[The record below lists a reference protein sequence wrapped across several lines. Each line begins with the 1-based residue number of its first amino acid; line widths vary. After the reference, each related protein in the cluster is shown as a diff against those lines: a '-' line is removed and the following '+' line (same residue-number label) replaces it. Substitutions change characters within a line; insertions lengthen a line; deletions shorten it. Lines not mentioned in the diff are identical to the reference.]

1 MATRKKAKGKSAA
14 PCTVAQYLIR
24 RLEEFGAR
32 HVFTV
37 PGDYAGPFVTAM
49 DHAPGIT
56 RVGTTSE
63 LVAGYAADAYARLR
77 GAGAV
82 CLTYGVGTFS
92 VLNALAGS
100 YVEQLPVVLIVGS
113 PSTGNRR
120 VERTEGVLYHHS
132 TGTLTA
138 DADSVKNVVVAS
150 AVIHDAR
157 TAPGKIDG
165 AIEEAMRWRRPVYI
179 EIRQDLWNLPCAAPA
194 KPLRPRPLPISRGA
208 VERAVDATL
217 KRIASAKTP
226 VVWAGLEVQRL
237 GLQDSLIDLLGATGL
252 SYSTDLIGKGVLPET
267 TPGFVGVYDGASATS
282 ALRILLETS
291 DCVLGFGNLVTDDF
305 LDLIQKNYGNMV
317 LAWNN
322 NVRVGRRTY
331 RDVPLAAFMTRLLH
345 RLRAD
350 AYRAPSAAAARLR
363 KMPSFE
369 ARARLRFAPARVRAL
384 RASNDVTYEK
394 FFDRMKTWVDT
405 AMILLADTS
414 IVLYS
419 AAELPVNARDG
430 FIAQAAWNS
439 IGYTPGGALG
449 AGFGDPARRP
459 VVFVG
464 DGGFQ
469 MTVQAL
475 SDIVRAKHGSIV
487 FIFNNALY
495 GIEQAFVNVKFFTSG
510 DAPEAFDLLHAWDYA
525 RLVDVF
531 AGGWSAT
538 VRTMDEL
545 EPALEQAKANT
556 GGLSVIDLRI
566 PERDITPQM
575 LALAQ
580 PPG

>member
-1 MATRKKAKGKSAA
+1 MAARKSRATV
-14 PCTVAQYLIR
+14 TVAEYLIQ

-37 PGDYAGPFVTAM
+37 PGDYAGPFVSAM
-49 DHAPGIT
+49 DHAEGIT

-77 GAGAV
+77 GAGAA
-82 CLTYGVGTFS
+82 CLTYGVGTFC

-100 YVEQLPVVLIVGS
+100 YVEQLPVILIIGS
-113 PSTGNRR
+113 PTRGNRR

-138 DADSVKNVVVAS
+138 DADSVQNVVVAR
-150 AVIHDAR
+150 AVIRDGK
-157 TAPGKIDG
+157 TAPRKIDA
-165 AIEEAMRWRRPVYI
+165 AIEEAMRWRRPAYI
-179 EIRQDLWNLPCAAPA
+179 EVLQNAWSQPCAAPS
-194 KPLRPRPLPISRGA
+194 KPLRRRPLPIAREALARALDETVKKLRG
-208 VERAVDATL
+208 
-217 KRIASAKTP
+217 AKTP
-226 VVWAGLEVQRL
+226 VIWAGLEVQRL
-237 GLQDSLIDLLGATGL
+237 GLQDELLDVLRATGL
-252 SYSTDLIGKGVLPET
+252 SYATDLIGKGVLPET
-267 TPGFVGVYDGASATS
+267 TPGFVGVYDGASATK

-317 LAWNN
+317 LGWNN
-322 NVRVGRRTY
+322 NVRVGKRTH
-331 RDVPLAAFMTRLLH
+331 RDVPLAAFMTGLLE
-345 RLRAD
+345 RLRDEGYHAPP
-350 AYRAPSAAAARLR
+350 RAEGRLMA
-363 KMPSFE
+363 MPSF
-369 ARARLRFAPARVRAL
+369 AKRARLRFPKAAANL
-384 RASNDVTYEK
+384 LASPTQVTYER
-394 FFDRMKTWVDT
+394 FFDRMKTWVDES
-405 AMILLADTS
+405 MVLMADTS

-430 FIAQAAWNS
+430 FLAQAAWNS

-449 AGFGDPARRP
+449 AGYGDPARRP

-475 SDIVRAKHGSIV
+475 SDIVRAKHGTIV

-495 GIEQAFVNVKFFTSG
+495 GIEQAFVNVKFFTQNEP
-510 DAPEAFDLLHAWDYA
+510 PEAFDILHAWDYA

-531 AGGWSAT
+531 RGGWSAT
-538 VRTMDEL
+538 VTTMDEL
-545 EPALEQAKANT
+545 EAALETAKANT
-556 GGLSVIDLRI
+556 GTLSVIDLRI
-566 PERDITPQM
+566 PEHDITPQM

-580 PPG
+580 PGGG

>member
-1 MATRKKAKGKSAA
+1 MATRKSSAT
-14 PCTVAQYLIR
+14 CTVAEYLIQ

-37 PGDYAGPFVTAM
+37 PGDYAGAFASAM
-49 DHAPGIT
+49 DKATGIT

-77 GAGAV
+77 GAGAA

-100 YVEQLPVVLIVGS
+100 YVEQLPVILIIGS
-113 PSTGNRR
+113 PSRDNRH

-132 TGTLTA
+132 TGALTA
-138 DADSVKNVVVAS
+138 DSDSVQNVVVAREVIRDGKS
-150 AVIHDAR
+150 APRRIDA
-157 TAPGKIDG
+157 
-165 AIEEAMRWRRPVYI
+165 AIEEAMRWSRPAYI
-179 EIRQDLWNLPCAAPA
+179 EVLQNVWNQTCAAPT
-194 KPLRPRPLPISRGA
+194 KPLRPRPLPISRVA
-208 VERAVDATL
+208 VTRAANETL
-217 KRIASAKTP
+217 KRLKSAKTP
-226 VVWAGLEVQRL
+226 VIWAGPEVQRF
-237 GLQDSLIDLLGATGL
+237 GLQQTLIELLEATGL
-252 SYSTDLIGKGVLPET
+252 SYATDLIGKGVLPET
-267 TPGFVGVYDGASATS
+267 TPGFVGVYDGASATK
-282 ALRILLETS
+282 ALRIMLETS

-317 LAWNN
+317 LGWNN
-322 NVRVGRRTY
+322 SVRVGTRTH
-331 RDVPLAAFMTRLLH
+331 REVPLAAFMTELRD
-345 RLRAD
+345 RLRED
-350 AYRAPSAAAARLR
+350 GYRAPARAAARLGA
-363 KMPSFE
+363 MPTFGE
-369 ARARLRFAPARVRAL
+369 RAAMKFPRLAARVRAGG
-384 RASNDVTYEK
+384 DQPETQVTYEL
-394 FFDRMKTWVDT
+394 FFDRMKTWVDES
-405 AMILLADTS
+405 MVLMADTS

-449 AGFGDPARRP
+449 AGYGDPERRP

-475 SDIVRAKHGSIV
+475 SDIVRAKHGTII

-495 GIEQAFVNVKFFTSG
+495 GIEQAFVNVKFFTK
-510 DAPEAFDLLHAWDYA
+510 DEPPEAFDILHAWDYA
-525 RLVDVF
+525 RLVELF
-531 AGGWSAT
+531 RGGWAAT
-538 VRTMDEL
+538 VTTMQQL
-545 EPALEQAKANT
+545 EDALAKARANT
-556 GGLSVIDLRI
+556 GALSVIDLRI
-566 PERDITPQM
+566 PEHDITPQM

-580 PPG
+580 PAAP